1 MAGQFLDFT
10 GLAKFKDNLVN
21 LFNTGLSNKQDKGNY
36 VTKEDLL
43 SGGYLEA
50 VKYGSERDRSSSDPT
65 YGLDSID
72 VSNVMDIIDTGSLR
86 NRDPSKP
93 SYGL

>member
-10 GLAKFKDNLVN
+10 GLAKFKDNLVK

-50 VKYGSERDRSSSDPT
+50 VKYGLERNRSSSDPT
-65 YGLDSID
+65 YGLDSVD
-72 VSNVMDIIDTGSLR
+72 VSNVMDIINTGSLR
-86 NRDPSKP
+86 DRDPSKP

>member
-1 MAGQFLDFT
+1 MAGQFLDYT
-10 GLAKFKDNLVN
+10 GLAKFKDSLVK

-43 SGGYLEA
+43 NKYIEA
-50 VKYGSERDRSSSDPT
+50 SKWGVERNRSSSDPT

-72 VSNVMDIIDTGSLR
+72 VSNVIDIINTGSLR

>member
-1 MAGQFLDFT
+1 MAGQFLDYT
-10 GLAKFKDNLVN
+10 GLAKFKDSLVK
-21 LFNTGLSNKQDKGNY
+21 LINTGLSNKQDKGNY

-43 SGGYLEA
+43 N
-50 VKYGSERDRSSSDPT
+50 KYIEVSKWGVERNRSSSDPT
-65 YGLDSID
+65 YGLDSVD
-72 VSNVMDIIDTGSLR
+72 VSNVMDIINTGSLR

>member
-1 MAGQFLDFT
+1 MAGQFLDYT
-10 GLAKFKDNLVN
+10 GLAKFKDSLVK
-21 LFNTGLSNKQDKGNY
+21 LINTGLSNKQDKGNY

-43 SGGYLEA
+43 N
-50 VKYGSERDRSSSDPT
+50 KYIEVSKWGVERNRSSSDPS
-65 YGLDSID
+65 YGLDSVD
-72 VSNVMDIIDTGSLR
+72 VSNVMDIINTGSLR